1 MSMKL
6 FILGLLMEKDR
17 HPYEI
22 RETIKQRNWNMTFKL
37 RDGSLYYAVDQLR
50 ADGLIEAAE
59 VIPVPGES
67 RPDKTVYRITEQG
80 KAAFLD
86 LMVTQMEHQAYPQ
99 HPMFAAMPFVM
110 HADPD
115 KVIEL
120 AEKQLAAC
128 ECRIGHLRDV
138 LEIKKGMLPPGSR
151 LMIEG
156 VIRFSEAERG
166 WLADL
171 IAQAGSG
178 RLFGG
183 KAKNDQGSVN
193 GA

>member
-22 RETIKQRNWNMTFKL
+22 RETIKQRNWNATFKL

-50 ADGLIEAAE
+50 GDGLIEAAE

-80 KAAFLD
+80 KTALMD
-86 LMVTQMEHQAYPQ
+86 LMVDQMQHQAYPQ

-110 HADPD
+110 HAEPA
-115 KVIEL
+115 KVVEL
-120 AEKQLAAC
+120 AEKQLEVC

-138 LEIKKGMLPPGSR
+138 LEIKKGWLPAGSR
-151 LMIEG
+151 MMIEG
-156 VIRFSEAERG
+156 VIRFSEAEKG
-166 WLADL
+166 WLTDL
-171 IAQAGSG
+171 IAQAKSG

-183 KAKNDQGSVN
+183 K
-193 GA
+193 GAE

>member
-22 RETIKQRNWNMTFKL
+22 RETIKQRNWNATFKL

-80 KAAFLD
+80 KSALMD
-86 LMVTQMEHQAYPQ
+86 LMVDQMKHQAYPQ
-99 HPMFAAMPFVM
+99 HPMFAAMPFIK
-110 HADPD
+110 HAEPA
-115 KVIEL
+115 KVVEL
-120 AEKQLAAC
+120 AEKQLETC
-128 ECRIGHLRDV
+128 ESRIGHLLDV
-138 LEIKKGMLPPGSR
+138 LEIKKGWLPAGSR
-151 LMIEG
+151 MMIEG
-156 VIRFSEAERG
+156 VIRFSEAERD
-166 WLADL
+166 WLKDL
-171 IAQAGSG
+171 IAQARSG
-178 RLFGG
+178 RLFGADG
-183 KAKNDQGSVN
+183 AEGSRER
-193 GA
+193 

>member
-22 RETIKQRNWNMTFKL
+22 RETIKQRNWNVTFKL

-67 RPDKTVYRITEQG
+67 RPDKTVYRITEPG
-80 KAAFLD
+80 KAALMD
-86 LMVTQMEHQAYPQ
+86 LMVAQMEHQAYPQ
-99 HPMFAAMPFVM
+99 HPMFAAMPFVK
-110 HADPD
+110 HADPA
-115 KVIEL
+115 KVVEL

-128 ECRIGHLRDV
+128 ECRIGHLRNV
-138 LEIKKGMLPPGSR
+138 LDIKKDLLPPGSR

-178 RLFGG
+178 KLFGT
-183 KAKNDQGSVN
+183 QG
-193 GA
+193 AE